1 METSEETLPALAKEQ
16 IVVTKDTRV
25 PLIGLQLIM
34 VALLCVIAFK
44 EQSAPQLCKKV
55 SIWVNACLI
64 KLSIMVALQILQVQN
79 ESKTPRDPE
88 SVSKDLTSFLLK
100 LGMCFL
106 AIVGIVG
113 LSIST
118 NCSQCA
124 IVRPT
129 LWWSAFSL
137 SLLIVV
143 VALVQGST
151 FISHLGSVAKKR
163 AYDYDDL
170 NFCNTWI
177 DDDLEYNSPSA
188 QEVSL
193 PGFCDY

>member
-1 METSEETLPALAKEQ
+1 MGEAENFLAFEYLVRHLRPVDTDSLPEETSRFNSKQMTRGGISKNYRHPRKMSEVNKMETSEETLPALAKEQ

-88 SVSKDLTSFLLK
+88 SVS
-100 LGMCFL
+100 
-106 AIVGIVG
+106 
-113 LSIST
+113 
-118 NCSQCA
+118 
-124 IVRPT
+124 
-129 LWWSAFSL
+129 
-137 SLLIVV
+137 
-143 VALVQGST
+143 
-151 FISHLGSVAKKR
+151 
-163 AYDYDDL
+163 
-170 NFCNTWI
+170 
-177 DDDLEYNSPSA
+177 
-188 QEVSL
+188 
-193 PGFCDY
+193 